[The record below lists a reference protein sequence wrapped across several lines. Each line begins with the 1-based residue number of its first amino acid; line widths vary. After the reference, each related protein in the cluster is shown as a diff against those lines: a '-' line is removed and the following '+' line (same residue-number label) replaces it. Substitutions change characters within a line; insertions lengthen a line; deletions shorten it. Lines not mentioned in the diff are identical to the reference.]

1 VTSARKGTFISPASG
16 GRPGLAQS
24 RLVVPGMTPLLHAG
38 SGGSK
43 FNEPETL
50 NNPKELFAGFDEY
63 FVEQFVRRTAV

>member
-1 VTSARKGTFISPASG
+1 
-16 GRPGLAQS
+16 
-24 RLVVPGMTPLLHAG
+24 MTPLLHAG